1 MKMKKVAK
9 IVWLVMISLVIISM
23 LAFSVA
29 PLF

>member
-9 IVWLVMISLVIISM
+9 IVWLVMISLVIVSM